1 MTLGRK
7 PAAELVAMLFAA
19 ACGGGGASSS
29 APATGTP
36 GGSSGPAVP
45 ASEAPSNAQ
54 AANLFANNCSGC
66 HGGAGQGGVGPNLQQ
81 LPQAGD
87 LATVTKQ
94 VTNGGGGMP
103 AFKGKLSD
111 QEIDQVAHYVVQDIH
126 Q

>member
-7 PAAELVAMLFAA
+7 PATALVALLFAA

-45 ASEAPSNAQ
+45 ASEAPPNAQ

-81 LPQAGD
+81 LPAAGN
-87 LATVTKQ
+87 LQTVMNQ
-94 VTNGGGGMP
+94 VTHGGGGMP
-103 AFKGKLSD
+103 PFEGKLTD